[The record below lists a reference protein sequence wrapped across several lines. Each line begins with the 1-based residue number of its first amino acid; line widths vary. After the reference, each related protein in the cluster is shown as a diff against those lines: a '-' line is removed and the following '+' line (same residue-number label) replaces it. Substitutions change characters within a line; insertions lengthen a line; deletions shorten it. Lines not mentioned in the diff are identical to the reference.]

1 MKHTIPA
8 VRRLAQRHNITSIRD
23 LIGLA
28 RQGGFKGRD
37 SAVRDL
43 LRGET
48 ISVDARGRSG
58 QNMADFISAVGLATE
73 RKPRSFEASEAP
85 GCLPLF
91 AGAGEPVDKATDSVF
106 PELTNYIKFFSARIV
121 HTDPCKHEH
130 DDGEWVL
137 LSLKFSGE
145 E

>member
-58 QNMADFISAVGLATE
+58 QNIADFISAVGLAME
-73 RKPRSFEASEAP
+73 RNTRSFEASEMP

-91 AGAGEPVDKATDSVF
+91 AGVGEPVDKAADSVF
-106 PELTNYIKFFSARIV
+106 PELTDYIKFFQGKRVSISAV
-121 HTDPCKHEH
+121 EH
-130 DDGEWVL
+130 HDGEWV
-137 LSLKFSGE
+137 SLTFRLMGE